1 MSLRY
6 GFNIGTS
13 DMKSLLEQE
22 DAQLNGVRS
31 WKQLFSGAS
40 QQFAAS
46 NAAITSSF
54 SDTIAQAYKANLA
67 QQDAIASAGLNI
79 GATHEMIENN
89 RAALHSAYQ
98 TYIQNYGKAVDANMQ
113 NYSATVKAYDDELT
127 ARAENFSKLYNYAY
141 QYLAEELAGSAKGET
156 SWLTAN
162 NLDWLY
168 DTELN
173 AAKSWETLSHE
184 LFDEN
189 RQITEKGREFFD
201 AMFNARAEGY
211 LTSKGKAT
219 RGFDQWLSDT
229 DTELRDWAVT
239 GDVYNST
246 EMGTNFGT
254 AKSLLGLESTDQN
267 YANYQ
272 YKRTAQ
278 EYLSQFSNKTFD
290 QSKFT
295 TLTESIQKIDELTD
309 SIAASERA
317 KENPPKAGASST
329 DYNYVIHH
337 LRTQKEQKFKDIQ
350 PILNEYINEYQTQLS
365 DIDAQMEKAL
375 GSERFSLFN
384 QLNKDFITNFQNK
397 LAEARTIEG
406 VDVIKNGELNKLYN
420 EYLIRLEAFINSN
433 I

>member
-13 DMKSLLEQE
+13 DMKSLLERE
-22 DAQLNGVRS
+22 EMQLNGIRS

-40 QQFAAS
+40 QQFAAQ

-67 QQDAIASAGLNI
+67 QQDAIASAGLNL
-79 GATHEMIENN
+79 GATRELIENN
-89 RAALHSAYQ
+89 RAALHNAYQ
-98 TYIQNYGKAVDANMQ
+98 TYIQNYGKAMSTNAEDYA
-113 NYSATVKAYDDELT
+113 ATQKAYDDELT

-156 SWLTAN
+156 GWLTAN

-173 AAKSWETLSHE
+173 AAKPWETLSHE

-189 RQITEKGREFFD
+189 AGITEKGQEFFD

-229 DTELRDWAVT
+229 DAELRDWAVT
-239 GDVYNST
+239 GDVYNYVKAGS
-246 EMGTNFGT
+246 NFGT
-254 AKSLLGLESTDQN
+254 AKSLLGLESTDQS

-272 YKRTAQ
+272 YRRTAQ
-278 EYLSQFSNKTFD
+278 ERLSQFSNKTFEGVEELGD
-290 QSKFT
+290 TINDLANKVTRDAPYRGISLVRDLRLDKNQA
-295 TLTESIQKIDELTD
+295 TLTEQ
-309 SIAASERA
+309 
-317 KENPPKAGASST
+317 
-329 DYNYVIHH
+329 
-337 LRTQKEQKFKDIQ
+337 
-350 PILNEYINEYQTQLS
+350 LNEYADIYQTQLS
-365 DIDAQMEKAL
+365 DVDTQMKDAL
-375 GSERFSLFN
+375 GSEKFSLFN
-384 QLNKDFITNFQNK
+384 QLNKDFITDFQNK
-397 LAEARTIEG
+397 LAKARTIEG
-406 VDVIKNGELNKLYN
+406 VDIIKNGELNKLYN
-420 EYLIRLEAFINSN
+420 EYLIRFEAFINSN